1 MLTRV
6 TVPPGSFP
14 HELSSNPWWC
24 GLRGCRS
31 AWPRSLLPAQSS
43 SFSSKERRHIK
54 ALAIGIVVVVGII
67 LLGRLADWF
76 EERSFLLWLVFI
88 SWQAV

>member
-1 MLTRV
+1 MWPSREVFPLGRV
-6 TVPPGSFP
+6 HSYLHRARFP
-14 HELSSNPWWC
+14 
-24 GLRGCRS
+24 
-31 AWPRSLLPAQSS
+31 
-43 SFSSKERRHIK
+43 SKERRHIK
-54 ALAIGIVVVVGII
+54 KLAIGIVVVVGII